1 MRKTKFQ
8 IMTVIATL
16 LLSFGSF
23 TNTKAAPA
31 AAMPEHQLALAGS
44 NIYYVSTSGKDTN
57 SGSAAAPFKTFS
69 KAASVLAAGD
79 TLQVLAGTYN
89 ETLTLSKSGTA
100 AAPIT
105 VIGNGAIL
113 NMQAS
118 KANGISITGSYIKVS
133 NFEIIGAVDFG
144 ILVAGK
150 YVVVENNN
158 VHDTVTK
165 NGVGTCGLSTS
176 WGSAVKVKVGGENS
190 IIRNNT
196 VYNNCGEG
204 IAVTRG
210 VIALV
215 ENNTA
220 YDNFNVNYYV
230 DNSPWV
236 VVQNNLSYCTG
247 THLRNGNRATGI
259 ALGEEF
265 YTGWGAQLHD
275 VTITGNTVRD
285 CQNGIVAF
293 ASNVGG
299 TLTNA
304 TISNNSV
311 PSGQVRSI
319 SMQASTNKNVV
330 VSYNNVFNTVYVK
343 QTSGISLVGNVI
355 SDTTIPTSTP
365 TPGTT
370 LGVFRP
376 GDGQLY
382 LKSTHTAGVA
392 DMIINYGAS
401 GDYPVTGDWDG
412 NGTDTI
418 GVYRNG
424 TFYLRNSN
432 SVGYADLT
440 FQFGAIGDQ
449 PVVGD
454 WDGDGIDT
462 IGVYRKGLFFLRDSN
477 SAGAP
482 DTSFA
487 LGNPGDIGVT
497 GDWNGDGMDTTGV
510 FRPSNGVIFLK
521 NANTSG
527 FADVALN
534 YGLSGD
540 KPVIGDWNDD
550 GIDTI
555 GVFRNGSFY
564 LRNSNTIGFADIVFA
579 FGSGSD
585 IPIAGDWDG
594 MQ

>member
-8 IMTVIATL
+8 IMTVIAAL

-23 TNTKAAPA
+23 TNTKAASA

-57 SGSAAAPFKTFS
+57 SGSATAPFKTFS

-144 ILVAGK
+144 ILIAGK

-158 VHDTVTK
+158 LHDNVTK

-190 IIRNNT
+190 VIRNNT

-355 SDTTIPTSTP
+355 SDATIPTSTP
-365 TPGTT
+365 PPGTT

-392 DMIINYGAS
+392 DVIISYGAS

-540 KPVIGDWNDD
+540 KPVIGDWNND